1 MELMLKDS
9 IRLRNNVRIIG
20 EGNKTIMFAH
30 GFGCDQQVWSRIT
43 PAFEQDFK
51 IVLFDYVGSGH
62 SDKSAYTSERYSNP
76 EGYAMDIL
84 EICEAFELTN
94 VLFVGHSISGI
105 IGLLASIQKP
115 ELFERLCLISPSPCY
130 INEPG
135 YPGGFEKEDIN
146 ELLEMME
153 KNYKEWVKYLAP
165 VASKNPNRPE
175 LTKEF
180 EGILLANDRLIVRQF
195 CEMTFGIDV
204 RSELIKVVKPSLILQ
219 TKEDSIVPVEIGEYL
234 HSHIPNS
241 NYILMEATGH
251 NPHLSAPDET
261 IKYIKHFIQG

>member
-1 MELMLKDS
+1 MTQED
-9 IRLRNNVRIIG
+9 IQRRNNVRVFG
-20 EGNKTIMFAH
+20 KGTKTIMFAH
-30 GFGCDQQVWSRIT
+30 GFGCDQQVWGKIT
-43 PAFEQDFK
+43 PAFEEEFQ

-62 SDKSAYTSERYSNP
+62 SDKNAYNSERYSTP
-76 EGYAMDIL
+76 EGYAADIID
-84 EICEAFELTN
+84 ICTAFNLKDII
-94 VLFVGHSISGI
+94 FVGHSISGV
-105 IGLLASIQKP
+105 IGLLASITNP
-115 ELFERLCLISPSPCY
+115 DLFDKLCLIGPSPCY

-135 YPGGFEKEDIN
+135 YAGGFDKSDID

-153 KNYKEWVKYLAP
+153 RNYKEWVKYLAP
-165 VASKNPNRPE
+165 VATKNPNRPE

-204 RSELIKVVKPSLILQ
+204 RSELIKVSKPSLILQ

-241 NYILMEATGH
+241 TYILMDATGH

-261 IKYIKHFIQG
+261 INYIKHFMQG

>member
-1 MELMLKDS
+1 MLKES
-9 IRLRNNVRIIG
+9 IRIRNNVRIIG
-20 EGNKTIMFAH
+20 EGTKTIMFAH
-30 GFGCDQQVWSRIT
+30 GFGCDQQVWSKIT

-62 SDKSAYTSERYSNP
+62 SDKSAYMSERYSNP
-76 EGYAMDIL
+76 EGYASDIL

-94 VLFVGHSISGI
+94 ILFVGHSISGM

-175 LTKEF
+175 LTEEF
-180 EGILLANDRLIVRQF
+180 EGILLANDRNIVRQF

-219 TKEDSIVPVEIGEYL
+219 TKEDSIVPIEIGEYL
-234 HSHIPNS
+234 HAQIPNS

-251 NPHLSAPDET
+251 NPHLSAPKET
-261 IKYIKHFIQG
+261 IKHIKQYIQG

>member
-1 MELMLKDS
+1 MLKES
-9 IRLRNNVRIIG
+9 IRMRNNVQIIG
-20 EGNKTIMFAH
+20 EGTKTIMFAH
-30 GFGCDQQVWSRIT
+30 GFGCDQQVWNKIT

-76 EGYAMDIL
+76 EGYASDIL

-94 VLFVGHSISGI
+94 ILFVGHSISGM

-115 ELFERLCLISPSPCY
+115 EFFEKLCLISPSPRY

-135 YPGGFEKEDIN
+135 YPGGFEQEDIN

-175 LTKEF
+175 LTEEF

-204 RSELIKVVKPSLILQ
+204 RSELINVVKPSLILQ
-219 TKEDSIVPVEIGEYL
+219 TKEDSIVPIEIGEYL
-234 HSHIPNS
+234 HTQIPNS

-261 IKYIKHFIQG
+261 VQHIKHFILE

>member
-1 MELMLKDS
+1 MGLMVKES
-9 IRLRNNVRIIG
+9 IRMRNNVQIIG
-20 EGNKTIMFAH
+20 EGTKTIMFAH
-30 GFGCDQQVWSRIT
+30 GFGCDQQVWNNIT

-62 SDKSAYTSERYSNP
+62 SDKTAYTTERYSNP
-76 EGYAMDIL
+76 EGYALDIL

-94 VLFVGHSISGI
+94 ILFVGHSISGM
-105 IGLLASIQKP
+105 IGLLASIKRP
-115 ELFERLCLISPSPCY
+115 EFFERLCLISPSPHY

-175 LTKEF
+175 LTEEF
-180 EGILLANDRLIVRQF
+180 EGILLANDRFIVRQF
-195 CEMTFGIDV
+195 CEMTFNIDV
-204 RSELIKVVKPSLILQ
+204 RDELIKVVKPSLILQ
-219 TKEDSIVPVEIGEYL
+219 TKEDSIVPIEIGEYL
-234 HSHIPNS
+234 HGQIPNS

-251 NPHLSAPDET
+251 NPHLSAPNET
-261 IKYIKHFIQG
+261 IQHIKHFIQG